1 VVKIRNQHE
10 ENKQIVELER
20 KINSLERLL
29 KIETYRL
36 KEAVG
41 AWRRKIEGRGL
52 RKDSIRE
59 GFNAERGTHY
69 KVFVLD
75 LPGDLEIEF
84 VLDII
89 KNEMLEDLYPFTFR
103 KVDYSRRYKGW
114 LMEVERTL
122 NKEMQL
128 ETDFLMKYYS
138 QN

>member
-1 VVKIRNQHE
+1 MVKIRNQYE
-10 ENKQIVELER
+10 ENEQIVELEK

-29 KIETYRL
+29 KTERHRL
-36 KEAVG
+36 KEAIG

-59 GFNAERGTHY
+59 GFNSERGTHY
-69 KVFVLD
+69 KV
-75 LPGDLEIEF
+75 
-84 VLDII
+84 
-89 KNEMLEDLYPFTFR
+89 LEDLYPFTFR
-103 KVDYSRRYKGW
+103 KVDFSRRYKGW

-122 NKEMQL
+122 NKQMQL

>member
-1 VVKIRNQHE
+1 MVEIRNQHE
-10 ENKQIVELER
+10 ENDQIVELEK
-20 KINSLERLL
+20 KINSLEHLL
-29 KIETYRL
+29 KTETQRL

-41 AWRRKIEGRGL
+41 AWRRKIDGRGL
-52 RKDSIRE
+52 RKDAIRE

-89 KNEMLEDLYPFTFR
+89 KNEMLENLYPFTFR
-103 KVDYSRRYKGW
+103 KIDFSRRYKSW
-114 LMEVERTL
+114 LMEVERPL
-122 NKEMQL
+122 NKQMQL
-128 ETDFLMKYYS
+128 ETDLLMKYYS